1 MITGHWY
8 MIVVLMLIVLIFYGP
23 GKLPEIGGAI
33 GKGIREFRK
42 SADGVT
48 SKLSE
53 SASTTVAADNV
64 EEPANNVSP
73 VKSGVNS
80 ATEVPGGTETIP
92 Q

>member
-8 MIVVLMLIVLIFYGP
+8 MILALMLIVLVFYGP

-48 SKLSE
+48 SKVSE
-53 SASTTVAADNV
+53 PVPAPVASDKADT
-64 EEPANNVSP
+64 PADDVSP
-73 VKSGVNS
+73 VNWEAKS
-80 ATEVPGGTETIP
+80 ATEVAVGPEAKSG
-92 Q
+92 